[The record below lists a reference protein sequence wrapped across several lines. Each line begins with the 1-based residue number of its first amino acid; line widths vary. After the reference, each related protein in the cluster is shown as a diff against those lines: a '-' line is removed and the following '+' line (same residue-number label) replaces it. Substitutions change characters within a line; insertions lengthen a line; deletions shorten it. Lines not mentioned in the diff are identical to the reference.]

1 MLDEA
6 TKELI
11 QSDREC
17 HGFTHG
23 RLRCWLSLMFGKR
36 YISTISLK
44 CLILS
49 RKCTYYQNHGKGI
62 FNRIAYLLY
71 SYLYHRMA
79 SRYCMEL
86 AAKRMGRN
94 VRFWHLGIVINCHST
109 IGDGCIFHG
118 NNCVGN
124 KGHDLLSVPII
135 GNNVDI
141 GFGACIIGNVQIA
154 DNIVIGAN
162 AVVNKS
168 FLEPN
173 IILGG
178 IPAVKIGKRTDS
190 DRVQTLPERELLDK
204 AN

>member
-1 MLDEA
+1 MLDKA

-17 HGFTHG
+17 HGFTQG
-23 RLRCWLSLMFGKR
+23 RFRCWLSLMFGKG

-49 RKCTYYQNHGKGI
+49 RKYTYYQNHAKGVVDKAFYFI
-62 FNRIAYLLY
+62 Y

-94 VRFWHLGIVINCHST
+94 VRFWHLGIVINRHST

-124 KGHDLLSVPII
+124 KGHDLLSVPRI
-135 GNNVDI
+135 GTNVDI

-168 FLEPN
+168 FLEPG
-173 IILGG
+173 IIIGG
-178 IPAVKIGKRTDS
+178 IPAAKIGKRTDI
-190 DRVQTLPERELLDK
+190 DRVQMLPERELSDESD
-204 AN
+204 